1 MNSDVLV
8 SSEREENAMNLD
20 MELREIP
27 LEKLKDNVL
36 IKKNELQ
43 ARYQE
48 LIEKVNLLEK
58 KITEYDILEKKVS
71 TIQRYFEH
79 PIKLLSL
86 LHGIDENDTVIQ
98 EMIEQIRLLSFN
110 EIVKDGDTVKWI
122 GEHDELYKADKSK
135 VDNKTI
141 IMEERYW
148 TLSNDKIFVQTSIQD
163 MINFLIRDGIVSNK
177 YNREDLLKDLGKV
190 NTRDILFEY
199 SVRNG
204 HIRID
209 NYLGYDEK
217 KVVIP
222 KMIDGMVVAE
232 IGNKVFQN
240 CKEIE
245 EIVLPNGIKRIGDSA
260 FSGSGVRKINLPEG
274 LLQIGEC
281 AFEKTKMKEIYIPST
296 LAEIPRECFASSKLE
311 NISFSKGISII
322 REEAFVYCTLNKVDI
337 PESVKYIEKDAFY
350 CGGVLKI
357 RIPNGVDVSQAYIRS
372 IDNYGKKS
380 TIIYCNVGSSAMNYA
395 RRYGITV
402 RRYKDFDLLED

>member
-1 MNSDVLV
+1 
-8 SSEREENAMNLD
+8 MNLD
-20 MELREIP
+20 SELRSIP
-27 LEKLKDNVL
+27 LEKLKVS
-36 IKKNELQ
+36 ISGKKAELQ
-43 ARYQE
+43 LHHEELLAKANEAGKRVEEYT
-48 LIEKVNLLEK
+48 LIENEVLK
-58 KITEYDILEKKVS
+58 
-71 TIQRYFEH
+71 IQRYVNH
-79 PIKLLSL
+79 PFKLLSL
-86 LHGIDENDTVIQ
+86 LESTVENVDMIQ
-98 EMIEQIRLLSFN
+98 EMYSQIKLLSYDG
-110 EIVKDGDTVKWI
+110 IIKDVNVAEWI
-122 GEHDELYKADKSK
+122 GKHDELYKTDKSK
-135 VDNKTI
+135 INKKTI

-148 TLSNDKIFVQTSIQD
+148 TLLNDKIFVQTSIQD